1 MSFAMSQTLSPTM
14 WVRLALAAVFQPSL
28 LGLLLFY
35 PPGRFAW
42 WHAWVLMA
50 VFFVAT
56 IASLVVLVRT
66 NPTILVERFKP
77 PLQRGQPFVDKVVVV
92 VFIPAFLG
100 ALRFV
105 PYDVFVLRLLPPPG
119 TFVAAAGMVWLLA
132 GWWIVT
138 AALEANAFAVPVVK
152 SQADRRQVVVDR
164 GPYAFVR
171 HPMYL
176 GTALLLVGMPLWLG
190 SSAGALAALVPIA
203 VLAVRIGIEE
213 GFLRR
218 ELAGYAAY
226 TERVRYR
233 LVPGV
238 W

>member
-1 MSFAMSQTLSPTM
+1 MRVQ
-14 WVRLALAAVFQPSL
+14 LALGALFQPAL

-35 PPGRFAW
+35 PPGRFDW

-50 VFFVAT
+50 VFFVAAVVS
-56 IASLVVLVRT
+56 IVVLART
-66 NPTILVERFKP
+66 NPTILIERFQP
-77 PLQRGQPFVDKVVVV
+77 PLQRAQPFADKVAVV
-92 VFIPAFLG
+92 VFIAAFLG
-100 ALRFV
+100 AIRFI
-105 PYDVFVLRLLPPPG
+105 PFDVFTWRLRPSPG
-119 TFVAAAGMVWLLA
+119 TAVAAAGLAILLL
-132 GWWIVT
+132 GWWIITV
-138 AALEANAFAVPVVK
+138 ALQANAFAIPVVK
-152 SQADRRQVVVDR
+152 AQDERHQRVIDH
-164 GPYAFVR
+164 GPYAWVR
-171 HPMYL
+171 HPLYA
-176 GTALLLVGMPLWLG
+176 GTGLLLVGMPLWLG
-190 SSAGALAALVPIA
+190 SSAGALVALVPMA